1 VLVFPIAISGGKKM
15 RFTLGRKL
23 GAGFGVILILMV
35 ISTVLSYRVSQEIQ
49 GIQKF
54 ILANRVPSI
63 QATNQ
68 LQDALDFAGAKT
80 RQSILAA
87 TEAARKEDGQ
97 KRFDGAWDRINKAVD
112 RLTELSASW
121 PSQENKDRLDAIRL
135 AIPKIREAQ
144 QATIN
149 IANGGSP
156 EAVIKAG
163 NEYMDKVTPLNDAA
177 TKAAG
182 DLSDAMNK
190 SLAEQ
195 QIRLDAASATLT
207 RTTVQATFIAL
218 AIGIIV
224 ALFMSRRIAGATS
237 SVLKLAEAIAGGD
250 LKSDDLKIV
259 SQDELGDLT
268 IAMNKMKH
276 GLQGVIQSV
285 ANNAHLVATASEELS
300 STSQQM
306 SANAEET
313 STQSSVVSAAGER
326 INHNLQTV
334 ATGGEEMSAT
344 INEIS
349 KNATQAAKLATE
361 AVQSAEQ
368 ATATVSKLGVSSA
381 QIGQVVNVIT
391 SIARKTTLLALNAT
405 IEAARAGEAGKGFA
419 VVANEVE
426 ELAKQTSKA
435 TEDIGMKVE
444 AIQDDTKNAIEAI
457 GIISSVIV
465 RINDISNSIATA
477 VVEQS
482 ATTNEMSR
490 NVSEAARE
498 GGEISR
504 NIAGVAEA
512 AQNTSH
518 GAGESQKAAARLSH
532 MSTELRE
539 LVGQFTY

>member
-1 VLVFPIAISGGKKM
+1 M